1 MIQMKSLFIFV
12 VILFSACKGGQP
24 VQENTPSDV
33 PFQVLI
39 NASQSNIEE
48 PQRRIIDNQ
57 KELESLFAEINKT
70 RDPEIPIPEIDFD
83 KEIIAFVNLG
93 QTSTGGYTITVENI
107 EMTKNEVVIHTGGTS
122 PKSGDNVTM
131 VITTP
136 FTIVKLN
143 KQILPIV
150 FEPKLKQ

>member
-1 MIQMKSLFIFV
+1 MIQMKSLFILI

-39 NASQSNIEE
+39 TASQSNIEE
-48 PQRRIIDNQ
+48 PQRKIIDNQ
-57 KELESLFAEINKT
+57 KALESLFAEINKT
-70 RDPEIPIPEIDFD
+70 RNPEIPIPEINFD
-83 KEIIAFVNLG
+83 KEIVAFVNLG
-93 QTSTGGYTITVENI
+93 QTSTGGHTVTVENI
-107 EMTKNEVVIHTGGTS
+107 EMKKDEVVIHIGGTS
-122 PKSGDNVTM
+122 PRPKDNVTM

-136 FTIVKLN
+136 FTMVRLN

-150 FEPKLKQ
+150 FKPKLNK

>member
-1 MIQMKSLFIFV
+1 MIQMKSLFILI

-24 VQENTPSDV
+24 VKDDTPSDV

-39 NASQSNIEE
+39 TASQSNIEE
-48 PQRRIIDNQ
+48 PQRKIIDNQ

-122 PKSGDNVTM
+122 PKPRDNVTM

-136 FTIVKLN
+136 FAIVKLN

-150 FEPKLKQ
+150 FEPKLKR